1 MSTDRERKA
10 LKWMIGI
17 VSFVIWVAVGRVL
30 IFGGEATDA
39 SAGQQWAMLIW
50 TVVVIAA
57 DIKIYSAIV
66 KG

>member
-17 VSFVIWVAVGRVL
+17 ISFVIWVAVGRGL
-30 IFGGEATDA
+30 IFGGDATDA

-50 TVVVIAA
+50 TVVVIVA

>member
-1 MSTDRERKA
+1 MAERERKA

-17 VSFVIWVAVGRVL
+17 ISFVVWVAVGRGL
-30 IFGGEATDA
+30 IFGGDATDA

-50 TVVVIAA
+50 TVVVIVA
-57 DIKIYSAIV
+57 DIKIYSSIV

>member
-1 MSTDRERKA
+1 MAERERKA

-17 VSFVIWVAVGRVL
+17 ISFVVWVAVGRGL
-30 IFGGEATDA
+30 IFGGDATDA

-50 TVVVIAA
+50 TVVVIVA

-66 KG
+66 KD

>member
-1 MSTDRERKA
+1 MSTDKERKA

-17 VSFVIWVAVGRVL
+17 VSFVIWVAVGRGL
-30 IFGGEATDA
+30 IFEGDATDA

-50 TVVVIAA
+50 TVVVIVA

-66 KG
+66 KD

>member
-17 VSFVIWVAVGRVL
+17 ISFVIWVAVGRGL
-30 IFGGEATDA
+30 IFGGDATDA

-50 TVVVIAA
+50 TVVVIVA

-66 KG
+66 KE